1 MNELYSRITKL
12 NEGYTYKSLFSD
24 LQKYVSNYQN
34 LELKSNSPISGYSII
49 GGKNKLMFDFRTRNF
64 TGSFGI
70 LFFGNKFSINFKD
83 KIISEMGLKENN
95 GILEVT
101 DSDKDK
107 LFKEMADFCNL
118 NRSDKDTA
126 RERVIEFA
134 KNYLDDKDIYF
145 KRELF
150 DYLGNKLGG

>member
-1 MNELYSRITKL
+1 
-12 NEGYTYKSLFSD
+12 
-24 LQKYVSNYQN
+24 
-34 LELKSNSPISGYSII
+34 
-49 GGKNKLMFDFRTRNF
+49 MFDFRTRNF

-107 LFKEMADFCNL
+107 LFKEMADYCNL
-118 NRSDKDTA
+118 NRSDKDTS